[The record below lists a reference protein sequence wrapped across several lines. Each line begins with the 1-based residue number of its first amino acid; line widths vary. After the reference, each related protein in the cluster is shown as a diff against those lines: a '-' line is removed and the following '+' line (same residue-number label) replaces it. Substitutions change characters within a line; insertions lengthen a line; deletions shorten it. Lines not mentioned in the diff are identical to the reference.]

1 MRLEGKS
8 VLVTGAGSGLGREC
22 ALLFAEQGAQ
32 VMVTD
37 IVGEAAEAT
46 AEEVIRRGGHALAR
60 TVDVTREEDVEGAVA
75 ATVDAFGQLDVLHSN
90 AGIQVPGYPIKDIHA
105 VTAQQWQTTFDVNVM
120 GTFFACKHA
129 IPALRANGG
138 GSIVVTS
145 SATAIASAR
154 DLAPYVASKG
164 AVNALVRALAVDLGR
179 YGIRVNAICPLHG
192 MSATFYNSAA
202 SPAVGRSTEESREWD
217 PESTGMPLK
226 LRRPPT
232 LRDNANAALFFA
244 SSESEYISGVC
255 MPTADGGILA
265 GFYLDRG
272 PA

>member
-1 MRLEGKS
+1 MRLDGKV
-8 VLVTGAGSGLGREC
+8 VLITGAGSGLGRES
-22 ALLFAEQGAQ
+22 ALLFAANGARL
-32 VMVTD
+32 MVTD
-37 IVGEAAEAT
+37 VNGESAAET
-46 AEEVIRRGGHALAR
+46 AAQVNGLGGQALSLAA
-60 TVDVTREEDVEGAVA
+60 DVTREADVEQAVA
-75 ATVDAFGQLDVLHSN
+75 ATIAAFGKLDVLYSN
-90 AGIQVPGYPIKDIHA
+90 AGIQVPGYPVKDVQS
-105 VTAQQWQTTFDVNVM
+105 VTAEQWQRTFDVNVM

-145 SATAIASAR
+145 SATAMASAR

-164 AVNALVRALAVDLGR
+164 AVNALVRALAVDLGK

-192 MSATFYNSAA
+192 MSPTFF
-202 SPAVGRSTEESREWD
+202 SPSSPPPAGRSAEEMRDWD

-226 LRRPPT
+226 LRRPPS

-244 SSESEYISGVC
+244 TDESEYISGVC
-255 MPTADGGILA
+255 LPTADGGILA